1 MRTYKTFIICW
12 LVIIS
17 IAIFTGI
24 YSYLNYK
31 VKMFHV
37 KQSQQIEIMI
47 DKYSDLW

>member
-1 MRTYKTFIICW
+1 MKTYRTFIICG

-24 YSYLNYK
+24 YSYINYK
-31 VKMFHV
+31 VKMFQV
-37 KQSQQIEIMI
+37 KQAQQIEIMI